1 MTPEEFYAAP
11 TIKVD
16 AWHESASVTREVL
29 QIGGWDE
36 YDNTIE
42 ETDPGLMTVHRK
54 LEIDFDGRR
63 GIAVSALYYDGQ
75 PFALMFTAGREHRD
89 YRNAYVTDMPTWSKA
104 RNHVLELVNRNVTFS
119 GGVTPSDVNLVS
131 HYYGAAFSVVNGE
144 ARIVGPSDINP
155 ISGNP
160 VIDRK
165 KFEQSFNG
173 FFLPYEDGVSP
184 DLARADAGMMAD
196 AIDAL
201 QASIIGRK
209 IHIDLDLGG
218 NARLIGVN
226 VVDDQTFLHIL
237 TLKDTPVPVIGQ
249 QFAWRGQITS
259 HMAGPGSLAECYE
272 DLLSGRP
279 ITIDCD
285 YVKEASAAFDAHPT
299 DVHRELMDFIKN
311 GGVSL
316 AQRIVAARGP
326 DPRVDECIDDCYE
339 DFVIA
344 FMVHENPDVQR
355 FCPDA
360 SPDHDDA
367 VRRIR
372 IAREAAAKRK
382 GLSLTP

>member
-16 AWHESASVTREVL
+16 AWHDRASVTREVL
-29 QIGGWDE
+29 QIDAWDE
-36 YDNTIE
+36 YDNMFEDI
-42 ETDPGLMTVHRK
+42 DPGLVTVHRK

-63 GIAVSALYYDGQ
+63 GIDVSALYYKGQ

-89 YRNAYVTDMPTWSKA
+89 YRNAYVTDMPIWSKA
-104 RNHVLELVNRNVTFS
+104 RNHVIELVNRNVTFS
-119 GGVTPSDVNLVS
+119 GGVTPSDVNLIS

-165 KFEQSFNG
+165 KLEQSFNG
-173 FFLPYEDGVSP
+173 FFLPYVDGAEP
-184 DLARADAGMMAD
+184 DLAQADAGMMAD

-209 IHIDLDLGG
+209 IPIDLDLGG

-237 TLKDTPVPVIGQ
+237 TLKDTPVPVRGH
-249 QFAWRGQITS
+249 QFAWEGKITS
-259 HMAGPGSLAECYE
+259 HMAGPASLAACYE
-272 DLLSGRP
+272 DLVEGR
-279 ITIDCD
+279 TIMINCD
-285 YVKEASAAFDAHPT
+285 YVKEASVAFDAHPA
-299 DVHRELMDFIKN
+299 DVHRELLDFMKN

-316 AQRIVAARGP
+316 AQRIVTARGP

-344 FMVHENPDVQR
+344 FMVHENPDVRR

-360 SPDHDDA
+360 SPDPDDA
-367 VRRIR
+367 VRRIE
-372 IAREAAAKRK
+372 IARGAAAKRK
-382 GLSLTP
+382 SLAPTP